1 MANRLIEIV
10 RWGKNDGLYGRNEK
24 VGDKTGLVFDS
35 ETKVVYYMLKEAHT
49 FAGPTT
55 YSGYMAP
62 YISENGKYCRFI
74 DNQIVEIV

>member
-1 MANRLIEIV
+1 MMNRLIQIV
-10 RWGKNDGLYGRNEK
+10 SLSDGVLYSRNER
-24 VGDKTGLVFDS
+24 VGNATGLVFDS
-35 ETKVVYYMLKEAHT
+35 ETKVVYYMFNEAHT
-49 FAGPTT
+49 FVSPCT